1 MEQSTEFFF
10 RERTS
15 KRHSVASAPERSAM
29 RISLDLHLKRPRRS
43 STSQH
48 GRTFSKGHTDSGPE
62 AELIRTS
69 SLHKLSRGVQLS
81 SCFWQS
87 PERWQKRQFSPSP
100 PAPAPSLAV
109 GKWHQQCALSDTS
122 LPTQLGPSLVLGWSS
137 CQAGALMIQLTQSCW
152 SWHKGRES
160 SGSVEPGAEK
170 AAVLGWWQPV
180 MKRDSKL
187 RPWQPVYLNELFHSW
202 LWHSLITKTL
212 FLYQRWFLA
221 TSVPHFGRWHMQAA
235 LTGITPWSC
244 VSLWWKRG
252 ALSTLMHFK
261 SKLSVCCGSDI
272 SQLLFGRD
280 RAVQPWLLTAMSS
293 VWAKAGLTCAA
304 KWRQCFVHK
313 SQLWWIIKR
322 KSSQCRHH
330 YWDTWKRGPFGKA
343 SIWGL
348 LLVSTTD

>member
-1 MEQSTEFFF
+1 
-10 RERTS
+10 
-15 KRHSVASAPERSAM
+15 M

-187 RPWQPVYLNELFHSW
+187 RPWQSVYLNELFHSW
-202 LWHSLITKTL
+202 LWHSLSDHKD
-212 FLYQRWFLA
+212 
-221 TSVPHFGRWHMQAA
+221 
-235 LTGITPWSC
+235 
-244 VSLWWKRG
+244 SLPLPKMIFSHVCPAFWQVTHAGCTYRYNPLK
-252 ALSTLMHFK
+252 LCITLMK
-261 SKLSVCCGSDI
+261 T
-272 SQLLFGRD
+272 R
-280 RAVQPWLLTAMSS
+280 
-293 VWAKAGLTCAA
+293 
-304 KWRQCFVHK
+304 CF
-313 SQLWWIIKR
+313 ININA
-322 KSSQCRHH
+322 
-330 YWDTWKRGPFGKA
+330 F
-343 SIWGL
+343 
-348 LLVSTTD
+348 